1 VESLTC
7 ISVNVHETPG
17 EGAPP
22 VDTKA
27 PGGSCI
33 DMETS
38 VPFARVLA
46 KAERGS
52 GIHTSASTEI
62 YTRTAAV

>member
-1 VESLTC
+1 M
-7 ISVNVHETPG
+7 NAHETSG

-22 VDTKA
+22 VETKA
-27 PGGSCI
+27 PGGNCI

-38 VPFARVLA
+38 VLSVLA

-62 YTRTAAV
+62 YTRTALV